1 MGVEHVSGV
10 NDSVVIIQIGA
21 EGGSIT
27 VVARTSAGGV
37 TEYSVRL
44 RDQTLTFLAEG
55 EADNVIRRDTQWSDR
70 WDDVIASLGRWP
82 WPMLVP
88 LQVHSDYVD
97 RVLLAVEQYRGRDG
111 QPARESAVDRWK
123 EACRS
128 NGAN

>member
-1 MGVEHVSGV
+1 VGVEHVSGV

-21 EGGSIT
+21 EGRSIT

-82 WPMLVP
+82 WT
-88 LQVHSDYVD
+88 DGKK
-97 RVLLAVEQYRGRDG
+97 RVVRTGRTRTNVAVELASVEGPQL
-111 QPARESAVDRWK
+111 
-123 EACRS
+123 
-128 NGAN
+128 

>member
-1 MGVEHVSGV
+1 MSGL
-10 NDSVVIIQIGA
+10 NEPNVVIKIGA

-27 VVARTSAGGV
+27 VVARASVGGV

-88 LQVHSDYVD
+88 LQVHPDYAD

-111 QPARESAVDRWK
+111 EPARPQSVDRWT

-128 NGAN
+128 KEGDQR